1 MGTKKEMNIAVVDT
15 CEFTLIGLETL
26 VSREPVASMNIRF
39 RGFMEVADLCCSD
52 SDYDVVI
59 YDPLNTRNFMVNV
72 EQDIQAIKKRY
83 HRARVYIYSSSVG
96 FLKVSSVDG
105 MFNKSISLGDLEVL
119 WRIITSRISS
129 AGTNYHLNISVD
141 AGKNACLTSEEAS
154 VLRGYAWNLKT
165 KQIARLLGC
174 NVRQVYF
181 YKSNAMN
188 KLNVMRGPDFHQ
200 QIRCILN

>member
-1 MGTKKEMNIAVVDT
+1 MRTKKEMNIAVVDT
-15 CEFTLIGLETL
+15 CEFTLIGLEQL
-26 VSREPVASMNIRF
+26 VNREPVESMDIHF
-39 RGFMEVADLCCSD
+39 HGFTEITDLCGGEC
-52 SDYDVVI
+52 DYDVVI
-59 YDPLNTRNFMVNV
+59 YDPLNTRDFMVNV
-72 EQDIQAIKKRY
+72 EQDVQTIKLRY
-83 HRARVYIYSSSVG
+83 PRSRVYIYSASVG

-105 MFNKSISLGDLEVL
+105 MFSKSISLGDLEVL
-119 WRIITSRISS
+119 WRIIISRISG
-129 AGTNYHLNISVD
+129 AGASYHLNIAVD
-141 AGKNACLTSEEAS
+141 VGKSARLTSEEAS

-188 KLNVMRGPDFHQ
+188 KLNVMRGPAFHQ

>member
-15 CEFTLIGLETL
+15 CEFTLIGLEQL
-26 VSREPVASMNIRF
+26 VSRDPVKSMSIHF
-39 RGFMEVADLCCSD
+39 HSFTEITDLYNSQC
-52 SDYDVVI
+52 DYDVVI
-59 YDPLNTRNFMVNV
+59 YDPLNIRDFMVNV
-72 EQDIQAIKKRY
+72 EQDVQTIKQRY
-83 HRARVYIYSSSVG
+83 PQTRVYIYSASVG

-119 WRIITSRISS
+119 WRIIIGRVFSIGAS
-129 AGTNYHLNISVD
+129 YHLNISVET
-141 AGKNACLTSEEAS
+141 GKRASLTSEEAS

-188 KLNVMRGPDFHQ
+188 KLKIMRGPAFHQ
-200 QIRCILN
+200 QLRCILN